1 MLHDILGGRKRFLEA
16 HLTINQ
22 VTTNDP
28 NDLHLRQGVKQILI
42 KTKTSVD
49 LEGGVNQF
57 SREDETSI
65 FDFLAWDQ
73 QTKGKQGQSTGPKL
87 KGTSTAM
94 MVRTEEENRHS

>member
-1 MLHDILGGRKRFLEA
+1 M
-16 HLTINQ
+16 
-22 VTTNDP
+22 
-28 NDLHLRQGVKQILI
+28 
-42 KTKTSVD
+42 
-49 LEGGVNQF
+49 EGGVNQF